1 MKKINICPICIVVSS
16 VWLGL
21 SIGVVWGYLD
31 SATFLIPIALLMG
44 GTVTGIA
51 CLGEKKCAWAAQHP
65 QKWKTLIIIIGMPI
79 AYLLVMNLTK
89 FIVVSELLILFVIA
103 YFFFIKQPRLGGSS
117 GSKDL
122 PAGKAGISK
131 IEEQIEQC
139 C

>member
-89 FIVVSELLILFVIA
+89 FIVVSELLYIL
-103 YFFFIKQPRLGGSS
+103 
-117 GSKDL
+117 
-122 PAGKAGISK
+122 
-131 IEEQIEQC
+131 
-139 C
+139 